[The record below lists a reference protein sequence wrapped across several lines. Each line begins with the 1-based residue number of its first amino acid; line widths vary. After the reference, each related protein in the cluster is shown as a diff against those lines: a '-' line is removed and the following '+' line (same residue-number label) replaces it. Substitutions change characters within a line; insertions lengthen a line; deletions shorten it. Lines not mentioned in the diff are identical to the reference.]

1 MESCCVSV
9 RLSGDEPQA
18 RPMFIF
24 SLFCEDVLQPF
35 QKWPETCG
43 LVNYIHRLLRL
54 VHLTF
59 RESPTPIRCWCHAE
73 WTQHLTKNRG
83 HNPTRDA
90 HGATGILSCNMW
102 VLFWTKKMGSHRM
115 LLEMN
120 IFVRSSKGQSRY
132 PLITTVLLQK
142 MIFSSYFEDGSW
154 NTLPIGVG
162 ACEPRWRIGWFEG
175 KVFVLRQICR
185 QKSSLPSM
193 LSYFSFYT
201 TGIHSWKVW
210 MSPTFPLKSGDSI
223 PGIHEISVYG
233 IR

>member
-1 MESCCVSV
+1 M
-9 RLSGDEPQA
+9 
-18 RPMFIF
+18 
-24 SLFCEDVLQPF
+24 
-35 QKWPETCG
+35 
-43 LVNYIHRLLRL
+43 
-54 VHLTF
+54 HLTF

-154 NTLPIGVG
+154 NTLPIGLG

-201 TGIHSWKVW
+201 TGIHSWKAW

-223 PGIHEISVYG
+223 HISYNFTYKQSHLLTDHLIRLEWSPFDRLGLPSPPKASQPGIHEISMALVYQ
-233 IR
+233 